1 MWFDIC
7 LMFKLGDVF
16 EIWKFMDVIILI
28 NVLIFIY
35 YWDVNWL
42 FESGLL
48 KY

>member
-28 NVLIFIY
+28 NVLIFLY

-42 FESGLL
+42 FESGC
-48 KY
+48 